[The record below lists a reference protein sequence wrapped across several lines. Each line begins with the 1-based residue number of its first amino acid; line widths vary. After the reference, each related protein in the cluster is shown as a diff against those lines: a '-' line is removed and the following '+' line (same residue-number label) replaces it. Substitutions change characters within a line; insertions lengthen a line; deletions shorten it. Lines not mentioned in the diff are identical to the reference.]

1 MSLIK
6 YTNGLSMSK
15 IITEKSQ
22 KAFVVAQGFI
32 PGGVNSP
39 VRAFGGVGGTPIF
52 IKSGS
57 GCYLTDVDGNRY
69 VDYVGSW
76 GPLILGHAEPKVVKK
91 INEAVANGTS
101 YGAPTELEVKLAQ
114 MVREAMPS
122 LEKVRMVNSGTEA
135 TMSAIRLARGF
146 TKRDAVIKFEGC
158 YHGHVD
164 SLLVQAGSGATTLGM
179 PNSPGIPQDFVKHTI
194 SLPYNDIDA
203 VNEVCSKRGKE
214 IACIIVEAVA
224 GNMGVVLPKKNYLEG
239 LREITKKHG
248 ILLIF
253 DEVMTGFRVAYGGV
267 QSLCKI
273 VPDLTTLGKI
283 IGGGLPVGAYGG
295 KKEIMDSISPVGPV
309 YQAGTL
315 SGNPVAMTAGI
326 ATLEALKDGKIYKEL
341 ETKSQRLAAGME
353 KVCKD
358 AKIPAYHTRVG
369 SMLCTFFTEQP
380 VTDYATAKKCNTA
393 RYAKFFHGMVD
404 KGFYFAPSQFEAV
417 FVSAAHGEKEIDATV
432 AAFQDV
438 VKNI

>member
-1 MSLIK
+1 
-6 YTNGLSMSK
+6 MSK
-15 IITEKSQ
+15 IIIEKSK
-22 KAFVVAQGFI
+22 KAFAEAQNFI

-39 VRAFGGVGGTPIF
+39 VRAFGAVGGTPIF

-76 GPLILGHAEPKVVKK
+76 GPLILGHADSRVVKR

-101 YGAPTELEVKLAQ
+101 YGAPTELEIKLAQ
-114 MVREAMPS
+114 LIKEAMPS
-122 LEKVRMVNSGTEA
+122 MEKVRMVNSGTEA

-146 TKRDAVIKFEGC
+146 TGRDAVIKFEGC

-164 SLLVQAGSGATTLGM
+164 SLLIQAGSGATTLGT
-179 PNSPGIPQDFVKHTI
+179 PTSPGVPQDFVKHTI

-203 VNEVCSKRGKE
+203 VNEVCSNRGKD

-224 GNMGVVLPKKNYLEG
+224 GNMGVVPPKKGYLEG

-248 ILLIF
+248 IVLIL
-253 DEVMTGFRVAYGGV
+253 DEVMTGFRVAHGGV
-267 QSLCKI
+267 QSLYHI
-273 VPDLTTLGKI
+273 TPDLTTLGKI

-295 KKEIMDSISPVGPV
+295 KKEIMDSISPVGPI

-326 ATLEALKDGKIYKEL
+326 ATLEILKDNQIYKTL
-341 ETKSQRLAAGME
+341 EEKSQRLAAGME
-353 KVCKD
+353 KACKD
-358 AKIPAYHTRVG
+358 AAVPAYHTRVG
-369 SMLCTFFTEQP
+369 SMLCTFFTDQP
-380 VTDYATAKKCNTA
+380 VTDYATAKKVIRNDMQSFFTA
-393 RYAKFFHGMVD
+393 CWKEGSILRHRSLRQFLCRLFMV
-404 KGFYFAPSQFEAV
+404 KKRLMQPLMPLRM
-417 FVSAAHGEKEIDATV
+417 
-432 AAFQDV
+432 
-438 VKNI
+438 

>member
-1 MSLIK
+1 M
-6 YTNGLSMSK
+6 
-15 IITEKSQ
+15 ITEKSK
-22 KAFVVAQGFI
+22 KAFQEAQSFI

-57 GCYLTDVDGNRY
+57 GCYLTDIDGNKY

-76 GPLILGHAEPKVVKK
+76 GPLILGHADSRIVKK
-91 INEAVANGTS
+91 VNEAVANGTS
-101 YGAPTELEVKLAQ
+101 YGAPTELEIQLAKLVK
-114 MVREAMPS
+114 EAMPS
-122 LEKVRMVNSGTEA
+122 IEKIRMVNSGTEA
-135 TMSAIRLARGF
+135 TMSAIRLARGY

-194 SLPYNDIDA
+194 SLPYNNIDA
-203 VNEVCSKRGKE
+203 VNEVCSKRGNE

-224 GNMGVVLPKKNYLEG
+224 GNMGVVPPAKNYLEG

-248 ILLIF
+248 IVLIF
-253 DEVMTGFRVAYGGV
+253 DEVMTGFRVAHGGV
-267 QSLCKI
+267 QALYNI
-273 VPDLTTLGKI
+273 TPDLTTLGKI
-283 IGGGLPVGAYGG
+283 IGGGFPVGAYGG

-326 ATLEALKDGKIYKEL
+326 ATLEILRDSAVYKTL
-341 ETKSQRLAAGME
+341 EERSKQLADGME
-353 KVCKD
+353 KVCRD
-358 AKIPAYHTRVG
+358 ENIPAYHTRVG
-369 SMLCTFFTEQP
+369 SMLCTFFTNQP
-380 VTDYATAKKCNTA
+380 VTDYATAKLCDTN
-393 RYAKFFHGMVD
+393 RYAKFFHGMLER
-404 KGFYFAPSQFEAV
+404 GFYFAPSQFEAA
-417 FVSAAHGEKEIDATV
+417 FVSVLHGQKEINDTIGAFGEV
-432 AAFQDV
+432 A
-438 VKNI
+438 KIL

>member
-1 MSLIK
+1 
-6 YTNGLSMSK
+6 MSK
-15 IITEKSQ
+15 IILEKSK
-22 KAFVVAQGFI
+22 KAFAEAQGFI

-39 VRAFGGVGGTPIF
+39 VRAFGAVGGTPIF
-52 IKSGS
+52 IKSGA
-57 GCYLTDVDGNRY
+57 GCRLTDVDGNTY

-76 GPLILGHAEPKVVKK
+76 GPLILGHADPRVVKK

-101 YGAPTELEVKLAQ
+101 YGAPTELEIKLAQ
-114 MVREAMPS
+114 LIKEAMPS
-122 LEKVRMVNSGTEA
+122 IEKVRMVNSGTEA

-164 SLLVQAGSGATTLGM
+164 SLLIQAGSGATTLGT
-179 PNSPGIPQDFVKHTI
+179 PTSPGVPQDFVKHTI

-203 VNEVCSKRGKE
+203 VQEVCARRGKD

-224 GNMGVVLPKKNYLEG
+224 GNMGVVLPKKGYLEG

-248 ILLIF
+248 IVLIF
-253 DEVMTGFRVAYGGV
+253 DEVMTGFRVAHGGV
-267 QSLCKI
+267 QSLYQI
-273 VPDLTTLGKI
+273 TPDLTTLGKI

-326 ATLEALKDGKIYKEL
+326 ATLEILRDSALYKTL
-341 ETKSQRLAAGME
+341 EEKSKRLAAGIE
-353 KVCKD
+353 KVCVD
-358 AKIPAYHTRVG
+358 ARLPAYHTRVG
-369 SMLCTFFTEQP
+369 SMLCTFFTDQP
-380 VTDYATAKKCNTA
+380 VTDYATAKKCDTK
-393 RYAKFFHGMVD
+393 RYAKFFHGMLER
-404 KGFYFAPSQFEAV
+404 GFYFAPSQFEAV
-417 FVSAAHGEKEIDATV
+417 FVSTVHGERELDATIDA
-432 AAFQDV
+432 FRDV
-438 VKNI
+438 IRDF

>member
-1 MSLIK
+1 
-6 YTNGLSMSK
+6 MSK

-22 KAFVVAQGFI
+22 KAFAEAQDVI

-52 IKSGS
+52 IRSGS
-57 GCYLTDVDGNRY
+57 GCYLTDIDGNKY
-69 VDYVGSW
+69 VDYVCSW
-76 GPLILGHAEPKVVKK
+76 GPLILGHAEPRVVKK

-101 YGAPTELEVKLAQ
+101 YGAPTVLEIKLAQ
-114 MVREAMPS
+114 LVKEAMPS
-122 LEKVRMVNSGTEA
+122 VEKVRMVNSGTEA
-135 TMSAIRLARGF
+135 TMSAIRLARGY
-146 TKRDAVIKFEGC
+146 TKRDAVIKFDGC

-164 SLLVQAGSGATTLGM
+164 SLLIQAGSGATTLGT
-179 PNSPGIPQDFVKHTI
+179 PTSPGVPQDFVKHTI

-203 VNEVCSKRGKE
+203 VNEVCSRRGKE

-224 GNMGVVLPKKNYLEG
+224 GNMGVVIPRKGYLEG

-248 ILLIF
+248 IILIF

-267 QSLCKI
+267 QSLYNIK
-273 VPDLTTLGKI
+273 PDLTTLGKI

-295 KKEIMDSISPVGPV
+295 KKEIMDSISPVGAV

-326 ATLEALKDGKIYKEL
+326 AMLEILKDAKIYKSL
-341 ETKSQRLAAGME
+341 EEKSQRLAAGME

-369 SMLCTFFTEQP
+369 SMLCTFFTGQP
-380 VTDYATAKKCNTA
+380 VTDYSTAKKCDTK
-393 RYAKFFHGMVD
+393 RYAKFFHGMLER
-404 KGFYFAPSQFEAV
+404 GFYFAPSQFEAA
-417 FVSAAHGEKEIDATV
+417 FVSTVHGEKEIDATIEAFKEV
-432 AAFQDV
+432 AKTF
-438 VKNI
+438 